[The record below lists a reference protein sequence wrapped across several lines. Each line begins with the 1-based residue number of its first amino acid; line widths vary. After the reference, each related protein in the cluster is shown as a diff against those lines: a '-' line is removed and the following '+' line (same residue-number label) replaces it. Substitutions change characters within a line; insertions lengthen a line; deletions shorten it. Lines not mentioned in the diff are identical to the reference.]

1 MPVKAQRHVAL
12 PHLVVTVGNVIQR
25 QELVVTKGNVV
36 NVQFYGFGRLVE
48 VDQGVGLVEQGF
60 GMRRI
65 NGQGIVVTINGTV
78 VIFLFN
84 VKNAQVVPGVLR
96 KRVDVEQLLIG
107 FHPFF
112 HTVQLVIGKGQ
123 FEQEGIVIGIV
134 VLRGTQ
140 HFNTGGKLVV
150 LIEVNGNVEQGFLPF
165 SKVSSRAL
173 PKARMPSSVRLL
185 PR

>member
-12 PHLVVTVGNVIQR
+12 PHLVVTVGNVVQR

-48 VDQGVGLVEQGF
+48 VDQGDGLVEQGF

-65 NGQGIVVTINGTV
+65 NGQGIVVTIYGTV

-96 KRVDVEQLLIG
+96 KRVDEIG
-107 FHPFF
+107 
-112 HTVQLVIGKGQ
+112 
-123 FEQEGIVIGIV
+123 
-134 VLRGTQ
+134 
-140 HFNTGGKLVV
+140 
-150 LIEVNGNVEQGFLPF
+150 
-165 SKVSSRAL
+165 RAH
-173 PKARMPSSVRLL
+173 V
-185 PR
+185 